1 LAGSGILRG
10 VPALNPE
17 SPIPL
22 YHQLAELLQE
32 GIRAGHYPVGSRIPS
47 EPELARAH
55 GIGRPTVRQ
64 ATDLLIRRRQL
75 ERRRGSGTFVVEP
88 PARVDLLSLAGTM
101 ASFERGG
108 VAARTTLIQRPK
120 LVSVSPREDNP
131 FAGGEAWFLSRLS
144 RVGSKPVLLEE
155 IHLDPDH
162 FSGLGRLSLAGRS
175 LAQLTEEHFHM
186 KAESADQRFRVERC
200 DAERAALLELP
211 ADEPILRVDREIHF
225 AHARNAIHAE
235 LRCRTDELAF
245 SQTLTANP

>member
-1 LAGSGILRG
+1 MA
-10 VPALNPE
+10 ALNPE

-22 YHQLAELLQE
+22 YHQLADLLQA
-32 GIRAGHYPVGSRIPS
+32 GIRAGQYPVGSRIPS
-47 EPELARAH
+47 EPELARTH

-101 ASFERGG
+101 ASFEAGG
-108 VAARTTLIQRPK
+108 VAARTALIQRPK
-120 LVSVSPREDNP
+120 RIAVPESRDNP
-131 FAGGEAWFLSRLS
+131 FSGREAFFLSRLS
-144 RVGSKPVLLEE
+144 KVRGKPVLLEE
-155 IHLDPDH
+155 IYLDPDH
-162 FSGLGRLSLAGRS
+162 FGGLAKLPLAGRS

-200 DAERAALLELP
+200 DAERAALLEVP
-211 ADEPILRVDREIHF
+211 TREPILLVGREIHF
-225 AHARNAIHAE
+225 AHARSAIYAE